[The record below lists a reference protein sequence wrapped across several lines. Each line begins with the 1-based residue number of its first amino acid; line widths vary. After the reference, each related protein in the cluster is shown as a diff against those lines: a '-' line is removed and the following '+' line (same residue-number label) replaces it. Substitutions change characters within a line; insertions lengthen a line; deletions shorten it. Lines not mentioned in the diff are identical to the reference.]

1 MEMKQV
7 EELLLQSLE
16 HEMGGVK
23 VYTAAVAWVR
33 REYHPRAVETPWQRW
48 WLRRVR

>member
-1 MEMKQV
+1 MKAKQV

-23 VYTAAVAWVR
+23 VYKTALSCVVNKDLEKEWK
-33 REYHPRAVETPWQRW
+33 
-48 WLRRVR
+48 